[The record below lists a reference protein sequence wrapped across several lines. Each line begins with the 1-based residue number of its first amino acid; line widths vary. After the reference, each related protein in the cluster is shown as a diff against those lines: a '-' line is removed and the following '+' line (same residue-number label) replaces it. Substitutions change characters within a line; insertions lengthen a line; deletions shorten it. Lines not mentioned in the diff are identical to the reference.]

1 MHDNVVHSLEGVHVY
16 LRPRST
22 KQQQSST
29 DGVID
34 AEGTAEAR
42 TLLNPKDV
50 AAQTR
55 ILFDASPWAIVG
67 MTIVGMTATS
77 KRDKA

>member
-1 MHDNVVHSLEGVHVY
+1 
-16 LRPRST
+16 
-22 KQQQSST
+22 
-29 DGVID
+29 
-34 AEGTAEAR
+34 
-42 TLLNPKDV
+42 LNPKDV